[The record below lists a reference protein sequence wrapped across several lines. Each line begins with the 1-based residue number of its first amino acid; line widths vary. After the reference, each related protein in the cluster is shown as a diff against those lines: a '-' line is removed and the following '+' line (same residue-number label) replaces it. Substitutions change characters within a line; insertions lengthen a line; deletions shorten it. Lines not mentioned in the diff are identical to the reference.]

1 MVGRKVA
8 DFFETFLQEVFA
20 HLLARDFTERG
31 VEKSP
36 VAFVQET
43 ARDIVGRLFPPYRNR
58 VFDSVKKLQERERLL
73 HEQCRKYR
81 SDSVR
86 IVRESADFSAAV
98 DEFSAFFVDTEQN
111 ELEMLFAGGLIN

>member
-43 ARDIVGRLFPPYRNR
+43 ARDIVGRLFPPYGNG
-58 VFDSVKKLQERERLL
+58 VFDSVKKLQERMWILY
-73 HEQCRKYR
+73 EQRGEYGANR
-81 SDSVR
+81 VGV
-86 IVRESADFSAAV
+86 VRESADFSAAV